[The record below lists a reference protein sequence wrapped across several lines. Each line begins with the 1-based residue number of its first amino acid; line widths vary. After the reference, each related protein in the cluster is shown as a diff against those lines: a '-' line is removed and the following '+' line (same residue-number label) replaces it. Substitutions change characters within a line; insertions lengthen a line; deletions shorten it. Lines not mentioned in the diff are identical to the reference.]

1 MWNAAKSMLI
11 EKFIALRGYI
21 IKEEKLK
28 INVLSF
34 HIKKLEKDKQ
44 TQNKHKG
51 SNNKGQKPQK

>member
-1 MWNAAKSMLI
+1 MLI

>member
-1 MWNAAKSMLI
+1 MLI

-51 SNNKGQKPQK
+51 GSNKGQKPQK